1 MALYHFLPLYIG
13 AGSARKGSPPWF
25 CWSII
30 KRTRTTGPITPMRTA
45 AILMAFTT
53 KTATIETIIGIP
65 DNIKV
70 AKSKKVYLIYN
81 SFLKNKS
88 GFIVH
93 LINKLWYER
102 KANLKFVHFYE
113 DGTMYVQNTFWDL
126 VIFKADILEAK
137 RETMN
142 DSFEDETEFGPNDQD
157 KEMLVT
163 SATWAGNCSLD
174 FFLDEWVFYADHM

>member
-1 MALYHFLPLYIG
+1 MYFAQPSFCIFEWCVFYIG

-70 AKSKKVYLIYN
+70 AKSQKVYSI
-81 SFLKNKS
+81 SP
-88 GFIVH
+88 H
-93 LINKLWYER
+93 L
-102 KANLKFVHFYE
+102 
-113 DGTMYVQNTFWDL
+113 
-126 VIFKADILEAK
+126 
-137 RETMN
+137 
-142 DSFEDETEFGPNDQD
+142 
-157 KEMLVT
+157 
-163 SATWAGNCSLD
+163 
-174 FFLDEWVFYADHM
+174 